1 MGAALG
7 RTHDNSV
14 LNLLA
19 AEGERIVPGV
29 QSWLDSVGACYEFWN
44 RM

>member
-1 MGAALG
+1 VAALG
-7 RTHDNSV
+7 GPDDNSV

-29 QSWLDSVGACYEFWN
+29 RIWLDSVGAHDDFWN